1 MNWLLY
7 ASPIFLGKIS
17 GQLTTHK
24 NGKGLG
30 ERDIGNFL
38 RSSIA
43 FALVITPIAFFAYPL
58 NEALWGHCCVPARAR
73 CVSRAYLLA
82 AHVRPRTNAYDV
94 LIDQLCEPSTECG
107 LGYTEFSDQILL
119 SAAALFSDRCQD

>member
-38 RSSIA
+38 RSRSFA
-43 FALVITPIAFFAYPL
+43 FALVITPIAFFAHPL
-58 NEALWGHCCVPARAR
+58 NEALWGHCRVPAGAR
-73 CVSRAYLLA
+73 CVPRAYLLV
-82 AHVRPRTNAYDV
+82 AHVRP
-94 LIDQLCEPSTECG
+94 
-107 LGYTEFSDQILL
+107 
-119 SAAALFSDRCQD
+119 